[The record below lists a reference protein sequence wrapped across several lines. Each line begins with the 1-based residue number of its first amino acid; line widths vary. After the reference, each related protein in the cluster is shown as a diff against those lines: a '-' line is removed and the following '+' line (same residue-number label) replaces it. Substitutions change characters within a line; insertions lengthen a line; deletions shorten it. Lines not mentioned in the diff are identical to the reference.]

1 MKNVIVFIFILLGI
15 HLQSAS
21 FLQLDE
27 KCSKGHMP
35 SCFQL
40 GMMFESGETVRLDYA
55 EARRYFKQACSAGHT
70 KACIRL
76 GDIYERE
83 IGVDKNLAKARS
95 LYEKACHKGDGEG
108 CYYIARLEENN
119 HHINKAVQRYDQ
131 ACRKKFAMACSS
143 LGIMYDFGR
152 RVKKNATLARKYYSA
167 ACKLDKSS
175 CSWLGNAY
183 ENAKLGVKQDD
194 AKARYYYDKACKG
207 NNAEGCYKLGN
218 FYYYGK
224 SIKKS

>member
-15 HLQSAS
+15 HLQSDS
-21 FLQLDE
+21 FLQLDG

-40 GMMFESGETVRLDYA
+40 GMMSESGETVRLDYA

-95 LYEKACHKGDGEG
+95 LNEKACHKGDGEG
-108 CYYIARLEENN
+108 CYYIARLEEND
-119 HHINKAVQRYDQ
+119 HHINKAVQMYDQ
-131 ACRKKFAMACSS
+131 ACRKKFAMACNS

-152 RVKKNATLARKYYSA
+152 RVKKNATLARK
-167 ACKLDKSS
+167 
-175 CSWLGNAY
+175 
-183 ENAKLGVKQDD
+183 
-194 AKARYYYDKACKG
+194 
-207 NNAEGCYKLGN
+207 
-218 FYYYGK
+218 
-224 SIKKS
+224 